1 MDGFLNVS
9 KILEEIDSP
18 ANTIA
23 ADFGC
28 GSGGWVFPLA
38 KLLVDGKVFAIDV
51 LEEPLSALKSR
62 AQMENLLNIETIRAD
77 VEKIDGSKLGVS
89 SVNLVLM
96 TNLLFE
102 CKYKN
107 KVFEEAKRVLKP
119 QGRILVVDWRKDAAF
134 GPKTGRVSADQVKEI
149 AKKSDFKFEK
159 KFDAGKYHYAL
170 IFKK

>member
-1 MDGFLNVS
+1 MFVDIP
-9 KILEEIDSP
+9 KILDEIDLP
-18 ANTIA
+18 ANSVV

-28 GSGGWVFPLA
+28 GSGGWVIPLA
-38 KLLVDGKVFAIDV
+38 KLLVDGRVFAIDV

-62 AQMENLLNIETIRAD
+62 AQMENLSNIETVRAD
-77 VEKIDGSKLGVS
+77 VEKVNVSSLGVS
-89 SVNLVLM
+89 SVDLVLM

-119 QGRILVVDWRKDAAF
+119 QGKILVVDWRKDAAF
-134 GPKTGRVSADQVKEI
+134 GPKTGRISAEQVKEV
-149 AKKSDFKFEK
+149 AEKSEFKFEK
-159 KFDAGKYHYAL
+159 EIDAGKYHYAL

>member
-1 MDGFLNVS
+1 MGFVDIQ
-9 KILEEIDSP
+9 KILEEIDLP
-18 ANTIA
+18 ANAIA

-28 GSGGWVFPLA
+28 GSGGWVIPLA

-62 AQMENLLNIETIRAD
+62 TQMESLLNIETIRAD
-77 VEKIDGSKLGVS
+77 VEKINGSTLGVS
-89 SVNLVLM
+89 SVDLVLM

-119 QGRILVVDWRKDAAF
+119 QGRVLVVDWRKDAVF
-134 GPKTGRVSADQVKEI
+134 GPKTGRISAEQAKET
-149 AKKSDFKFEK
+149 AKKSEFNFEK
-159 KFDAGKYHYAL
+159 KLNAGKYHYAL
-170 IFKK
+170 IFKKL